1 MFDVMTHMSGLTNY
15 LGNYFEALKKN
26 NKENPIEPEDFIKYI
41 NPNIKEKYQY
51 NYSNTGLLLCGLSV
65 KYLYNN
71 KLKENK
77 SYNQILNEYIIKP
90 ANLTTFTITKPNN
103 AIFNNSGNEI
113 AEFLNGSPAGGYWIS
128 PDDLAK
134 FGVFILE
141 QVKEKSKI
149 KKYLEKYGGEFY
161 HKNIVSHNGFIS
173 GSNCWLTVYL
183 KHNVPFYIN
192 SKPVLRINIKRQCL
206 NISILSHTGLE

>member
-1 MFDVMTHMSGLTNY
+1 MSGLTNY

-77 SYNQILNEYIIKP
+77 IWQ
-90 ANLTTFTITKPNN
+90 
-103 AIFNNSGNEI
+103 
-113 AEFLNGSPAGGYWIS
+113 EF
-128 PDDLAK
+128 
-134 FGVFILE
+134 
-141 QVKEKSKI
+141 
-149 KKYLEKYGGEFY
+149 
-161 HKNIVSHNGFIS
+161 
-173 GSNCWLTVYL
+173 
-183 KHNVPFYIN
+183 
-192 SKPVLRINIKRQCL
+192 
-206 NISILSHTGLE
+206 